1 MPQSCRKHK
10 SRRVIIGPDA
20 ARRGPTRVPDGIN
33 EEKESRARRWRRDIV
48 QARIRLADEGL
59 SYAQR
64 RELWQIVDC
73 REWFL
78 KTMVRDFH
86 AELERIDREIEAALR
101 R

>member
-1 MPQSCRKHK
+1 
-10 SRRVIIGPDA
+10 VPDA
-20 ARRGPTRVPDGIN
+20 IIEHN
-33 EEKESRARRWRRDIV
+33 EARARRWRRDIV

-78 KTMVRDFH
+78 KTTVRDFH

>member
-1 MPQSCRKHK
+1 
-10 SRRVIIGPDA
+10 
-20 ARRGPTRVPDGIN
+20 VPDGII
-33 EEKESRARRWRRDIV
+33 EHTEARASRWRREIV

>member
-1 MPQSCRKHK
+1 MPQSGRKHK
-10 SRRVIIGPDA
+10 SRRGIIGLDA
-20 ARRGPTRVPDGIN
+20 ARRGPARVPDGTIEHN
-33 EEKESRARRWRRDIV
+33 EARARRWRREIV
-48 QARIRLADEGL
+48 QARIRLADAGL

>member
-1 MPQSCRKHK
+1 MPQSRRKLVPA
-10 SRRVIIGPDA
+10 RGIIAPRCGTP
-20 ARRGPTRVPDGIN
+20 GNTRVPDGIS
-33 EEKESRARRWRRDIV
+33 ESNDVRASRWRHEIV
-48 QARIRLADEGL
+48 QARIRLADQGL
-59 SYAQR
+59 SYTQR